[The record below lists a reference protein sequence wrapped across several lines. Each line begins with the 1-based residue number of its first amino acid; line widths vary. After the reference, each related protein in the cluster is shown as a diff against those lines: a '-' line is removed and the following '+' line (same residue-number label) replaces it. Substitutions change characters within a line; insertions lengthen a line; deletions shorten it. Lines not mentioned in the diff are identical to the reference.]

1 VHGRTVVTFFVL
13 ALTNVW
19 GFVFESV
26 YFLWKNYSNSMFT
39 YRQSFA
45 AYNSHTPY
53 DQLQELAL
61 YMKDQLSYLL
71 KKM

>member
-1 VHGRTVVTFFVL
+1 
-13 ALTNVW
+13 
-19 GFVFESV
+19 
-26 YFLWKNYSNSMFT
+26 MFT